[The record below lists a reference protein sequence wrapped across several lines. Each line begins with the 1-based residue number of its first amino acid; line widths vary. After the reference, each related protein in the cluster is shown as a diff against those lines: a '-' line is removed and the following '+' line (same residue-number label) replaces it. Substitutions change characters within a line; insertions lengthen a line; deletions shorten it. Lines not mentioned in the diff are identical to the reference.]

1 MVVNSIL
8 LTLDDVISERYFF
21 NIPLYQRLYV
31 WSKEQIQTLLS
42 DIWDACDEDKEVF
55 YLGGTLVI
63 ERTVTEP
70 NATHKLY
77 DLIDGQQRF
86 TTLWLISI
94 AWKKSLADYRFEE
107 TNSGYRHRIAFS
119 IRPQVKQFFDAE
131 FSNETVH
138 FEETRCLQ
146 DALKEIRNFPNNHKQ
161 EGGSAIDLDKFTRY
175 IREKVKLVF
184 TQVPDNTDL
193 NKLFEVINNRGVQLQ
208 HHEILKAKLLGKL
221 QAEERERYAQLWD
234 ACSYMNDYVEKNL
247 CNASGLKMLEI
258 IELFDFQASKT
269 DGEDLANATK
279 VLKAL
284 KRLKVKSDDLNLTL
298 AAILESDDDFE
309 LTKSE
314 DNIEDYPAE
323 RVRSIISFP
332 MLLQHVLRIFLAHN
346 DRPDISKILDKELI
360 SIFEKHWLTAN
371 PPSTE
376 EVKAFIELLWEIRY
390 RFDKHIIKWVE
401 VEGGEVHAIRH
412 LRINKSGRGSNSSLM
427 RDTTDSKPEFALLQS
442 MLYHSQQMTTHY
454 WLTPLLYFIWYEGPK
469 NACAFLQYLDNYLLC
484 AFNEKPLV
492 ERTRWFLDEFWC
504 FAEEGLDVSEALNE
518 ILGTNFA
525 HYWFYKLEF
534 ILWYQ
539 MKDKMGNRWKSFR
552 MTAKN
557 SVEHISPQ
565 KPEKFDSNKVS
576 KDILNSLGNLSL
588 VSRSINSE
596 YSNKPY
602 SEKRARFI
610 EKNREVADSLKMDII
625 YKNET
630 WNDDLAITHQQEMI
644 KAFSTYF
651 DQVDKLI
658 KRIPKYD

>member
-1 MVVNSIL
+1 MVNSNL
-8 LTLDDVISERYFF
+8 LTLDEVVSEKYFF
-21 NIPLYQRLYV
+21 NIPIYQRLYV
-31 WSKEQIQTLLS
+31 WGKEQIQTLLS
-42 DIWDACDEDKEVF
+42 DIWDACDEDKDVF

-63 ERTVTEP
+63 ERAVSDTEP
-70 NATHKLY
+70 NATYKLY

-94 AWKKSLADYRFEE
+94 AWEKSLADFRFEQ
-107 TNSGYRHRIAFS
+107 TKSGYRHRIAFS
-119 IRPQVKQFFDAE
+119 IRPHVKQFFDAE
-131 FSNETVH
+131 FSGDTVH

-146 DALKEIRNFPNNHKQ
+146 DALKEIRDFPNNRKQ
-161 EGGSAIDLDKFTRY
+161 EGGDSIDLNKLTRY

-208 HHEILKAKLLGKL
+208 HHEILKAKLLSEL
-221 QAEERERYAQLWD
+221 QTDEQERYAQLWD

-247 CNASGLKMLEI
+247 RITSGLKI
-258 IELFDFQASKT
+258 IDLFDFQASKA
-269 DGEDLANATK
+269 DEEDLADASK

-284 KRLKVKSDDLNLTL
+284 KRLKVKSDDLNLSL
-298 AAILESDDDFE
+298 AAILESDHDFE
-309 LTKSE
+309 QTNSE
-314 DNIEDYPAE
+314 ENIEDYPAE

-332 MLLQHVLRIFLAHN
+332 MLLQHVLRIFLAYN
-346 DRPDISKILDKELI
+346 DRPDINKILDKDLI
-360 SIFEKHWLTAN
+360 SIFEKHWLKAD
-371 PPSTE
+371 PPSAE

-390 RFDKHIIKWVE
+390 RFDKHIVKWVE
-401 VEGGEVHAIRH
+401 VEDGEVHAIRH
-412 LRINKSGRGSNSSLM
+412 LRINKSGKGSNSYSSLM
-427 RDTTDSKPEFALLQS
+427 RDTADSKPEFALLQS

-484 AFNEKPLV
+484 SFNEEPLV
-492 ERTRWFLDEFWC
+492 ERTRWFLEEFWC
-504 FAEEGLDVSEALNE
+504 FAEGGLDVSEALNE
-518 ILGTNFA
+518 KLGTNFA

-539 MKDKMGNRWKSFR
+539 MKDKMGNRWKNFR

-565 KPEKFDSNKVS
+565 KQEKFDSNKVS
-576 KDILNSLGNLSL
+576 KDVLNSFGNLSL

-602 SEKRARFI
+602 AEKRARFI

-630 WNDDLAITHQQEMI
+630 WNDDLANAHQQEMI
-644 KAFSTYF
+644 IAFSTYF
-651 DQVDKLI
+651 DQVDKI
-658 KRIPKYD
+658 VKRIPKSN

>member
-1 MVVNSIL
+1 MVNSIL
-8 LTLDDVISERYFF
+8 LTLDEVISEKYFF
-21 NIPLYQRLYV
+21 NIPIYQRLYV
-31 WSKEQIQTLLS
+31 WGKEQIQTLLS
-42 DIWDACDEDKEVF
+42 DIWDACDEDKDVF

-70 NATHKLY
+70 NANHKLY

-94 AWKKSLADYRFEE
+94 AWEKSLADFRFEQ
-107 TNSGYRHRIAFS
+107 TKSGYRHRIAFA

-131 FSNETVH
+131 FSGETVH
-138 FEETRCLQ
+138 FEETCCLQ
-146 DALKEIRNFPNNHKQ
+146 DALKEIRNFPNNRKQ
-161 EGGSAIDLDKFTRY
+161 EGGDSIDLEKLTRY

-184 TQVPDNTDL
+184 TKVPDNTDL

-208 HHEILKAKLLGKL
+208 HHEILKAKLLSEL
-221 QAEERERYAQLWD
+221 QTDEQERYAQLWD

-247 CNASGLKMLEI
+247 RITSGLKI

-269 DGEDLANATK
+269 DEEELADASK

-298 AAILESDDDFE
+298 AAILESDHDFE
-309 LTKSE
+309 QTKSE
-314 DNIEDYPAE
+314 ENIEDYPAE

-332 MLLQHVLRIFLAHN
+332 MLLQHVLRIFLAYN
-346 DRPDISKILDKELI
+346 DRPDINKILDKDLI
-360 SIFEKHWLTAN
+360 SIFENYWLKAN
-371 PPSTE
+371 PPSAE
-376 EVKAFIELLWEIRY
+376 EVKAFIELLWDIRY

-412 LRINKSGRGSNSSLM
+412 LRINKSGKGSNSYSSLM
-427 RDTTDSKPEFALLQS
+427 RDTADSELEFALLQS

-454 WLTPLLYFIWYEGPK
+454 WLTPLLYFVWYQGPK
-469 NACAFLQYLDNYLLC
+469 NARTFLQYLDNYLLC
-484 AFNEKPLV
+484 AFNEEPLV
-492 ERTRWFLDEFWC
+492 ERTRWFLDDFWC
-504 FAEEGLDVSEALNE
+504 FAKGGLDVSDELNE
-518 ILGTNFA
+518 KLGTNFA

-539 MKDKMGNRWKSFR
+539 MKDKMGNRWKNFR

-565 KPEKFDSNKVS
+565 NPTKFDSNKVS
-576 KDILNSLGNLSL
+576 KDILDSFGNLSL

-602 SEKRARFI
+602 TEKRARFI
-610 EKNREVADSLKMDII
+610 EKNREIADSLKMDII

-630 WNDDLAITHQQEMI
+630 WNDDLADAHQQEMI
-644 KAFSTYF
+644 NVFSTYF
-651 DQVDKLI
+651 DQVDKLV
-658 KRIPKYD
+658 KRIPR